1 MSAMI
6 GKAAERD
13 AAVAG
18 RPAERL
24 PVVRVRRT
32 GARHT
37 SDLLAGEE
45 PLEIRLEGEPVA
57 VTMRT
62 PVPGQDAELALGF
75 LLGEAIVRPDQVARV
90 SECHG
95 RAAAGANADVRLW
108 PGERP
113 QGGWQRSF
121 YATSSCGICG
131 KTSIDAVRLA
141 ADPVRNGPELD
152 AEVLLGLPDTLRAA
166 QRVFER
172 TGGLHAAALFDATG
186 DLLIAREDVGRHN
199 AVDKVVGRAAM
210 DRLTPL
216 DDHVL
221 MVSGR
226 ASFEIVQKAVL
237 AGIPVVAAVSAPS
250 TLATHLARESNM
262 TLIGFLRGDGFNI
275 YAGEARVRAGEAA
288 AGPP

>member
-1 MSAMI
+1 MI
-6 GKAAERD
+6 GKAAERHVP
-13 AAVAG
+13 AAG
-18 RPAERL
+18 RPVERL
-24 PVVRVRRT
+24 PVVRVRGR
-32 GARHT
+32 GARRT
-37 SDLLAGEE
+37 SDLLATEE

-75 LLGEAIVRPDQVARV
+75 LLGEAIVRADQVARV

-95 RAAAGANADVRLW
+95 REEAGANADVRLW

-113 QGGWQRSF
+113 QTGWQRSF
-121 YATSSCGICG
+121 FATSSCGICG

-141 ADPVRNGPELD
+141 ADPVPDGPQLD
-152 AEVLLGLPDTLRAA
+152 ADLLLALPDTLRAA

-186 DLLIAREDVGRHN
+186 DLLIVREDIGRHN

-210 DRLTPL
+210 DGLAPL

-221 MVSGR
+221 LVSGR

-237 AGIPVVAAVSAPS
+237 AGVPVVAAVSAPS
-250 TLATHLARESNM
+250 TLATHLARKSNM
-262 TLIGFLRGDGFNI
+262 TLIGFLRGDGFNV
-275 YAGEARVRAGEAA
+275 YAGASRVHGRLSVL
-288 AGPP
+288 